1 MKTLLRTLYQRLLA
15 ILAFLIVWEVAVR
28 AGFLEPT
35 PVPPASSV
43 LLALKDLLT
52 TAEYSENTFASLE
65 RMSLGYALATLTAVP
80 LGFLIGWW
88 PIVEKCLVPLLSIF
102 RQIPLIAL
110 FPVFILFFGLGEIP
124 CVIILTLAAWWSILL
139 NVISGVQNIDP
150 MLVKTARSFGASQWV
165 VLRKVVLPAT
175 VPSIFTGM
183 RAAYSEVVLI
193 LIPVE
198 TMGVDAGWGIGVGSH
213 EHHGVNHILMYS
225 MLISMAL
232 AGVLIDYIL
241 VSLEKELCKWKEKIE
256 SVPTPVLI

>member
-1 MKTLLRTLYQRLLA
+1 MRTLYQRLLA
-15 ILAFLIVWEVAVR
+15 ILAFLVVWEVAVR

-43 LLALKDLLT
+43 LMALKDLLAT
-52 TAEYSENTFASLE
+52 REYSENTFASLQ

-88 PIVEKCLVPLLSIF
+88 STVERWLVPLLSIF

-110 FPVFILFFGLGEIP
+110 FPIFILFFGLGEIP
-124 CVIILTLAAWWSILL
+124 CVIILMLAAWWSILL
-139 NVISGVQNIDP
+139 NVINGVQSIDP
-150 MLVKTARSFGASQWV
+150 MLVKTARSFRASQWHVLTRV
-165 VLRKVVLPAT
+165 VFPAT
-175 VPSIFTGM
+175 IPSIITGM

-198 TMGVDAGWGIGVGSH
+198 TLGVDAGWGIGVGSH
-213 EHHGVNHILMYS
+213 EHHGVNHILMYA

-232 AGVLIDYIL
+232 AGVVIDYIL

-256 SVPTPVLI
+256 SVPKPVLI